1 MFYAKEEEE
10 DKKEED
16 FAGEE
21 KDLDRAGGFMLQVF
35 RIDLFSNFEFQ
46 FFYLL
51 QYIQVSTSH
60 QDLKTSC
67 LPNF

>member
-46 FFYLL
+46 FFDVFRFPRATK
-51 QYIQVSTSH
+51 I
-60 QDLKTSC
+60 
-67 LPNF
+67 

>member
-10 DKKEED
+10 DKKEEE

-35 RIDLFSNFEFQ
+35 RIDLFSILSFSFLMCYNIFRFPRATK
-46 FFYLL
+46 
-51 QYIQVSTSH
+51 I
-60 QDLKTSC
+60 
-67 LPNF
+67 